1 MKPQS
6 SEPPRTL
13 PAAEARALL
22 EEQRQSGM
30 SIAAFARE
38 RNVKPWVLY
47 NAHASARRRAARER
61 SSRFAEVQVV
71 DERPSPAAA
80 SDSAI
85 EIALPSGVAIRVRR
99 DFDEVALRR
108 LLGVLG
114 SC

>member
-6 SEPPRTL
+6 NEPPRTL

-47 NAHASARRRAARER
+47 NAQASARRRAARER
-61 SSRFAEVQVV
+61 SV
-71 DERPSPAAA
+71 
-80 SDSAI
+80 
-85 EIALPSGVAIRVRR
+85 RVR
-99 DFDEVALRR
+99 
-108 LLGVLG
+108 
-114 SC
+114 